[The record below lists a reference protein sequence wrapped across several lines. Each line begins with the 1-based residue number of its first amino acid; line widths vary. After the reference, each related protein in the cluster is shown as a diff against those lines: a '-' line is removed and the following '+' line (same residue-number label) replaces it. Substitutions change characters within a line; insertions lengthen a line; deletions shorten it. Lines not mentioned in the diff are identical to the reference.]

1 MFGFG
6 KKKKEEK
13 LEEPKK
19 KEIQEMNFDGI
30 MKEFEDNNASIL
42 KEIDDLMAECD
53 RRLAEEKAKK
63 KED

>member
-19 KEIQEMNFDGI
+19 KEIQEMNFDSI
-30 MKEFEDNNASIL
+30 MNEFEESNASIL
-42 KEIDDLMAECD
+42 KEMDDLIAECD
-53 RRLAEEKAKK
+53 RRIAEEKAKK